1 MSAMKS
7 ETLTK
12 AVKAT
17 KRFAA
22 ESSVKVSAAGE
33 LITDLPE
40 EETDE
45 EQVEMLERIINTPLA
60 AKSKSEDD
68 DDDDDD
74 DFDDDDDDLDDD
86 DFEDDDFKDE
96 DFEEFDMP
104 KSKPGAAGGAKKK
117 DEDDFELEDDFD
129 DFDDFGD
136 DDDDDDF

>member
-1 MSAMKS
+1 MKS

-22 ESSVKVSAAGE
+22 ESSVKVSATGE
-33 LITDLPE
+33 LITDLLE

-60 AKSKSEDD
+60 AKSKN
-68 DDDDDD
+68 DDDDD
-74 DFDDDDDDLDDD
+74 DFDDDDDLDDD

-104 KSKPGAAGGAKKK
+104 KSKPGTGGAKKK
-117 DEDDFELEDDFD
+117 DDDDFELEDDFD

>member
-33 LITDLPE
+33 LITDLTE

-68 DDDDDD
+68 D
-74 DFDDDDDDLDDD
+74 DDDDDDLDDD

-136 DDDDDDF
+136 DDDDVDF